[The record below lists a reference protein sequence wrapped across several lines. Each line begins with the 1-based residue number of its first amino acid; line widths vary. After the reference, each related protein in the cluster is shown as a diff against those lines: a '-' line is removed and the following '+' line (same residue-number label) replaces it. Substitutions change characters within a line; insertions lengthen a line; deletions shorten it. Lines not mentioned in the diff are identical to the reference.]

1 MLMLMVREHSESAVE
16 DSGSLI
22 SETEERK
29 TVPDAWYA
37 RYARGTAG
45 VRLVT
50 GAVTERA
57 VTVTVTVAVAVAV
70 ITIDGED

>member
-57 VTVTVTVAVAVAV
+57 VTLTVTVAVAV